1 MHSCNLIISYKRFES
16 IWQLKPL
23 YMQERSNIK
32 LFFALYVFPSISS
45 FAKTVNTR
53 RYTLS
58 FAVWHISWNLYAVNK
73 LLFVTTLFPDYLV
86 INWYMYAV
94 RNVRN
99 DEALATRAKIS
110 RTRKKF
116 TAYVCQLLYL
126 NYTTRT
132 STWYYA
138 YSLFPNLTALG
149 IQMCW
154 TKQFLLFRFI
164 THSEI

>member
-1 MHSCNLIISYKRFES
+1 MHSYNLFITCISYKRFES
-16 IWQLKPL
+16 IWQCKPL
-23 YMQERSNIK
+23 YMQERPNFK
-32 LFFALYVFPSISS
+32 LLFALYVFPSISS

-94 RNVRN
+94 RNIRN
-99 DEALATRAKIS
+99 VEALATKAKIS
-110 RTRKKF
+110 RTRKQF
-116 TAYVCQLLYL
+116 STYICLLLYL

-132 STWYYA
+132 STWFYTMSW
-138 YSLFPNLTALG
+138 SLLPNLTVL
-149 IQMCW
+149 
-154 TKQFLLFRFI
+154 KFRCVELNNSYCFVW
-164 THSEI
+164 